1 MDRISAPRC
10 KQRNLAAPYT
20 IFVMLGLVGPA
31 LPALLLAPY
40 NLLAALGLWIGCAVV
55 TMVVAATFCE

>member
-1 MDRISAPRC
+1 MDRISATRC

-40 NLLAALGLWIGCAVV
+40 NLLAALSLWIGCAVI
-55 TMVVAATFCE
+55 TMGIAATLCD